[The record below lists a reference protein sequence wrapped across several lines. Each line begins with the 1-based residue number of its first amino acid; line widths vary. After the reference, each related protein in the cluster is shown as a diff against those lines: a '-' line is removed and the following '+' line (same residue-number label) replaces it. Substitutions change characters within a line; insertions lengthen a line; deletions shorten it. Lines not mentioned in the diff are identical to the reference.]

1 MRTTLWVSWIE
12 GRTLVAPQRQHLQVK
27 TELVALNQV
36 LSWFE
41 QFDHTF
47 VPEAVWLQCQ
57 LALAEGFTN
66 AVRHAH
72 RGKPTTTPIDIE
84 VTLQAEYMTIRIWDY
99 GPQNNL
105 GEVLKTLSQEM
116 DREAEGGRGLKLMK
130 KVADQL
136 SYERHQTQGEP
147 RNCLEIIKYYAQRP
161 QAIAHRPADNP

>member
-1 MRTTLWVSWIE
+1 MTVS
-12 GRTLVAPQRQHLQVK
+12 QRQHIQVK
-27 TELVALNQV
+27 TELIALNQV

-72 RGKPTTTPIDIE
+72 KGKPAHTPIDIE
-84 VTLQAEYMTIRIWDY
+84 IGVSEEYMEIRIWDC

-105 GEVLKTLSQEM
+105 GEVLETLSQEM
-116 DREAEGGRGLKLMK
+116 DRDAEGGRGLKLMK
-130 KVADQL
+130 KVADRL
-136 SYERHQTQGEP
+136 SYERCQIDGYP
-147 RNCLEIIKYYAQRP
+147 RNCLEIVKYYAHRP
-161 QAIAHRPADNP
+161 QAIAHLPSENA